1 MKLNMMSLMKRYES
15 LKNKKEETKM
25 QYKAIGAFML
35 EIMECDIPLNAFDDK
50 LWIATIDTVT
60 ACHDGRL
67 VFKFKTGA
75 EIEA

>member
-1 MKLNMMSLMKRYES
+1 
-15 LKNKKEETKM
+15 M

-35 EIMECDIPLNAFDDK
+35 EIMKCDKPLNVFDDK

-60 ACHDGRL
+60 AYHDGRL